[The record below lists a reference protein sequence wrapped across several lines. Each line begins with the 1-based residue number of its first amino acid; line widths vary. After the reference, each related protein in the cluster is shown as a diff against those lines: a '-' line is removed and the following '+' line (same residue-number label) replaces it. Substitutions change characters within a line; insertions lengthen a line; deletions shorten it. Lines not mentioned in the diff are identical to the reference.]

1 VKGTPWWAVALRLTG
16 LGWYV
21 AFCVVIG
28 VLGGVFLD
36 KLLGTVFVFAVLGV
50 VLGSAAAFWGVYKM
64 VLPVLYGARA
74 QEMNRK
80 RRDH

>member
-21 AFCVVIG
+21 AACVVIG
-28 VLGGVFLD
+28 VVGGVFLD
-36 KLLGTVFVFAVLGV
+36 RLLGTVFVLTILGIV
-50 VLGSAAAFWGVYKM
+50 AGSVAAFWGVYKM
-64 VLPVLYGARA
+64 VLPVLYGAKR

-80 RRDH
+80 RRDR